1 MKEGFTPAIRLV
13 VAVVVGGWLAGCGRV
28 ITPTP
33 LAVVTGLATPAAETI
48 IATPTPRA
56 TSTPRIATPIN
67 TPTPTITPTPVIY
80 TIEPGDTLLS
90 IAIQFD
96 RTTEAL
102 QEANGIPDPRYL
114 QIGQRLII
122 PPPEQ
127 GPEDPPTPT
136 PTPLPLEITSINFQE
151 TRQGTLW
158 CFGTVHNPGDNL
170 LTEIVI
176 EAALLD
182 EAGGLL
188 AREAAFT
195 QLDVALPGQSAP
207 FALLFENPP
216 SSFAQYRIIPV
227 SAVPLAE
234 DTRYYFDLETF
245 DVRGEVQ
252 PSGAYRVTG
261 QLRNFGSNDVESVRL
276 VVIAYDE
283 ADRVLAQRQVEL
295 VVTLLKA
302 GATTPFEV
310 DLIVPE
316 GTVTRYE
323 VLAQGLQPQ

>member
-33 LAVVTGLATPAAETI
+33 LAVVTGPATPAAETI

-127 GPEDPPTPT
+127 GPEDPRRR
-136 PTPLPLEITSINFQE
+136 
-151 TRQGTLW
+151 RQPR
-158 CFGTVHNPGDNL
+158 CP
-170 LTEIVI
+170 
-176 EAALLD
+176 
-182 EAGGLL
+182 
-188 AREAAFT
+188 
-195 QLDVALPGQSAP
+195 
-207 FALLFENPP
+207 
-216 SSFAQYRIIPV
+216 
-227 SAVPLAE
+227 
-234 DTRYYFDLETF
+234 
-245 DVRGEVQ
+245 
-252 PSGAYRVTG
+252 
-261 QLRNFGSNDVESVRL
+261 
-276 VVIAYDE
+276 
-283 ADRVLAQRQVEL
+283 
-295 VVTLLKA
+295 
-302 GATTPFEV
+302 
-310 DLIVPE
+310 
-316 GTVTRYE
+316 
-323 VLAQGLQPQ
+323 

>member
-1 MKEGFTPAIRLV
+1 MKEGIKPITWLISGLV
-13 VAVVVGGWLAGCGRV
+13 IAWVLTSCGRV

-33 LAVVTGLATPAAETI
+33 AATGTTVATPAAETNQP
-48 IATPTPRA
+48 TPTPRA
-56 TSTPRIATPIN
+56 TSTPRIATPVN

-80 TIEPGDTLLS
+80 TIQPGDTLLKV
-90 IAIQFD
+90 AIQFD
-96 RTTEAL
+96 RTIEAV
-102 QEANGIPDPRYL
+102 QEANGILDPRFL
-114 QIGQRLII
+114 QIGQRVII

-136 PTPLPLEITSINFQE
+136 PTPLPLEVTSINFQE

-158 CFGTVHNPGDNL
+158 CFGTVHNPGNNL

-195 QLDVALPGQSAP
+195 QLDVALPDQSVP
-207 FALLFENPP
+207 FALLFDTPP
-216 SSFAQYRIIPV
+216 SSFAQYRVIPV
-227 SAVPLAE
+227 SGVPLAE

-245 DVRGEVQ
+245 DVRGKLQE
-252 PSGAYRVTG
+252 SSAYKVTG
-261 QLRNFGSNDVESVRL
+261 QLRNYGGADVDTVRL
-276 VVIAYDE
+276 VVIAFDE
-283 ADRVLAQRQVEL
+283 EDRVIAQRQVEL
-295 VVTLLKA
+295 AVTLLKA
-302 GATTPFEV
+302 GATTPFEI

-316 GTVTRYE
+316 GVVAQYQ
-323 VLAQGLQPQ
+323 VMAQGLQPE

>member
-1 MKEGFTPAIRLV
+1 MKEGFTSTAWLAAGLV
-13 VAVVVGGWLAGCGRV
+13 VAYLLTGCGRV

-33 LAVVTGLATPAAETI
+33 AATVTRAVTSAAQSNA
-48 IATPTPRA
+48 ATPTPRA
-56 TSTPRIATPIN
+56 TSTPRIATPVN

-80 TIEPGDTLLS
+80 TIQPGDTLLKV
-90 IAIQFD
+90 AIQFD
-96 RTTEAL
+96 RSTDAI

-114 QIGQRLII
+114 QIGQRVII
-122 PPPEQ
+122 PPPEL

-136 PTPLPLEITSINFQE
+136 PTPLPLEVTSINFQQAQ
-151 TRQGTLW
+151 QGMLW
-158 CFGTVHNPGDNL
+158 CFGTVHNPGNDL

-195 QLDVALPGQSAP
+195 QLDVALPDQSVP
-207 FALLFENPP
+207 FALRFDDPP

-227 SAVPLAE
+227 SGVPLAE

-245 DVRGEVQ
+245 DVRGERQ
-252 PSGAYRVTG
+252 KSTAYEVTG
-261 QLRNFGSNDVESVRL
+261 QLRNFGSADVESVRL
-276 VVIAYDE
+276 VVIAFDDE
-283 ADRVLAQRQVEL
+283 ERVLAQRQVEL

-310 DLIVPE
+310 DLIVPD
-316 GTVTRYE
+316 GTVARYE
-323 VLAQGLQPQ
+323 VLAQGLQP

>member
-1 MKEGFTPAIRLV
+1 MGLVIGLV
-13 VAVVVGGWLAGCGRV
+13 VGCVLAGCGRV

-33 LAVVTGLATPAAETI
+33 VTTATSIASPIAETNRH
-48 IATPTPRA
+48 TPTPRA
-56 TSTPRIATPIN
+56 TSTPRIATPVN

-80 TIEPGDTLLS
+80 TIQPGDSLLKV
-90 IAIQFD
+90 AIQFD
-96 RTTEAL
+96 RTTEAI
-102 QEANGIPDPRYL
+102 QEANGILDPRYL
-114 QIGQRLII
+114 QIGQRVII

-136 PTPLPLEITSINFQE
+136 PTPLPLEVTSINFQK

-158 CFGTVHNPGDNL
+158 CFGVVHNPGDNL

-195 QLDVALPGQSAP
+195 QLDVALPDQSVP
-207 FALLFENPP
+207 FALLFDAPP

-227 SAVPLAE
+227 SGVPLAE

-245 DVRGEVQ
+245 DVRGKKQ
-252 PSGAYRVTG
+252 DSSAYEVTG
-261 QLRNFGSNDVESVRL
+261 QLRNFGAADVESVRL
-276 VVIAYDE
+276 VVIAFDDE
-283 ADRVLAQRQVEL
+283 DRVLAQRQVEL

-302 GATTPFEV
+302 GATTPFAV
-310 DLIVPE
+310 DLIVPD
-316 GTVTRYE
+316 GTVARYE
-323 VLAQGLQPQ
+323 VVAQGLQPQ